1 MMNRSALRRALLSAC
16 ALYFL
21 FPAIPSAAREP
32 SAATTTMVAQVPEKQ
47 TILDTMKRATRFMVE
62 KAAVQG
68 GYVWTYL
75 PDLSRRWGEMEAS
88 PTMIWVQPP
97 GTPTMGHLFLDAYR
111 ATGDEYYYDAARQA
125 VDALVRGQL
134 PGGGWNYLI
143 DTAGPAAEKRW
154 YETYGRNAWRMEEFQ
169 HYYGNATFDDA
180 GTSEAAQLL
189 LRLYLEKR
197 DETYRAPLEKVIQ
210 FMLDAQLPNGGWPQ
224 RFPHVD
230 HGGLH
235 GRPDYTGHVTFNDDV
250 IGENLEFL
258 IFAYQTLGDERL
270 PAAIRRGMDIFIA
283 TQQPKPQAGWGLQ
296 HDVKT
301 LKPVGAR
308 TYEPEALATHT
319 TASNIRALIS
329 FYQLT
334 GDRKYLAR
342 VEEAIDWLDSV
353 RAPADMVKGRD
364 SHPTFIEIGT
374 GRPLFLH
381 RRGSNVVNGSYYTN
395 QNPKD
400 VIIHYQSFRAID
412 VDGLRKA
419 YAAAL
424 TLDPAELARN
434 SPLLAKAGTYKLPA
448 YFSLRDVSV
457 ADMAKPAAEKAPVD
471 AAVSDIL
478 TTLND
483 AGYWPAPLTFTTN
496 PYKGDGPETP
506 VGGEYR
512 TTNVGDLSD
521 TSPYVTDFPVQGIS
535 TRTYVRN
542 MGDLIRTLVGN
553 R

>member
-1 MMNRSALRRALLSAC
+1 MNRSALRRALLSAC
-16 ALYFL
+16 ALCL
-21 FPAIPSAAREP
+21 LVPASASGAADRPSAT
-32 SAATTTMVAQVPEKQ
+32 STMVAQAPERQK
-47 TILDTMKRATRFMVE
+47 ILDTMKRATRFMVE

-68 GYVWTYL
+68 GYVWSYL
-75 PDLSRRWGEMEAS
+75 PDFSRRWGEMEAS

-97 GTPTMGHLFLDAYR
+97 GTPTMGHLFLDAYH
-111 ATGDEYYYDAARQA
+111 ATGDAYYYDAARQA
-125 VDALVRGQL
+125 ADALVRGQL

-143 DTAGPAAEKRW
+143 ETAGPEAEKRW
-154 YETYGRNAWRMEEFQ
+154 YETFGRNAWRMEEFQ

-180 GTSEAAQLL
+180 GTSEAAQFL

-197 DETYRAPLEKVIQ
+197 DETYRAPLEKVVQ
-210 FMLDAQLPNGGWPQ
+210 FMLDSQLPNGGWPQ
-224 RFPHVD
+224 RFPRVD

-270 PAAIRRGMDIFIA
+270 PAAIQRGMDIFIA

-308 TYEPEALATHT
+308 TYEPEALATHA
-319 TASNIRALIS
+319 TAGNIRALIS
-329 FYQLT
+329 FYRLT

-342 VEEAIDWLDSV
+342 VGEAIDWLDSV
-353 RAPADMVKGRD
+353 RAPAELVKGRD

-374 GRPLFLH
+374 GKPLYLH
-381 RRGSNVVNGSYYTN
+381 RRGSNVFNGSYYAD

-400 VIIHYQSFRAID
+400 VIIHYNSFRAID

-424 TLDPAELARN
+424 ALDPAEAART
-434 SPLLAKAGTYKLPA
+434 SPLLAKAGTYRLPT
-448 YFSLRDVSV
+448 YFSLHDVSV
-457 ADMAKPAAEKAPVD
+457 TDMVKPVPEKAP
-471 AAVSDIL
+471 AGSAVSDIL
-478 TTLND
+478 GTLND

-506 VGGEYR
+506 VGGEFR
-512 TTNVGDLSD
+512 TTNVGDPSD
-521 TSPYVTDFPVQGIS
+521 TSPYISDSPVQGVS

-542 MGDLIRTLVGN
+542 MGDLIRAVAGGG
-553 R
+553 